1 MSLDAIDRH
10 ILDIMQCDGR
20 ISNADLAKRI
30 HLSPAATHARLR
42 RLEREE
48 YIEGY
53 GARLNRQKLGYT
65 MLCHIGISLQSHSQ
79 DDLTRFRRALR
90 NMPQVLE
97 CSFVTGEFDY
107 MVKVILRDQQDLEHF
122 ILHAL
127 APLPGVARV
136 NTSLVVAEIK
146 NSLTLPVLESDDGR
160 ADET

>member
-1 MSLDAIDRH
+1 MSLDATDRH
-10 ILDIMQCDGR
+10 ILDIVQRDGR

-53 GARLNRQKLGYT
+53 GARISRHKLGYT
-65 MLCHIGISLQSHSQ
+65 MMCHVGISLQSHSQ
-79 DDLTRFRRALR
+79 EDLTRFRRALR
-90 NMPQVLE
+90 SLPEVLE

-107 MVKVILRDQQDLEHF
+107 MVKVILRDQQDLERF

-146 NSLTLPVLESDDGR
+146 NSPTIPVLESGNGRVDGP
-160 ADET
+160 